1 MAEKG
6 EQTVKR
12 VCVTGA
18 SGYIGSWLVKN
29 LLERG
34 YTVNATLRDPGDERK
49 SGPLL
54 DLAGA
59 KDRLKLFSADLL
71 KEGSFDSAVEG
82 CEGVFHVAG
91 PMGAQTSPEGYIVP
105 AINCALNVMKACTRA
120 KSVRRVVFTSSG
132 AANCPLN
139 DKGELAHSHIDES
152 CWSPLNFL
160 KSQAHGFAWYMC
172 AKTLA
177 EQEVL
182 NYGAKYNLE
191 VITVQPTFV
200 IGPWFT
206 NTHDLSSFQIISAL
220 IGVND
225 RIYGVLK
232 YTQSLYGSIPIVHI
246 EDACNAHIFLMEHPS
261 AQGRHI
267 CSVDSTTI
275 KSLKD
280 FLAKQLKTSLKFH
293 EEDSDNNYVPF
304 SSKKL
309 LDMGF
314 SYKYSLEL
322 AFEDGIGCAKKN
334 KLLI

>member
-12 VCVTGA
+12 VCETGA
-18 SGYIGSWLVKN
+18 AGYIGPWLVKN

-59 KDRLKLFSADLL
+59 EDRLKLFQADLL

-82 CEGVFHVAG
+82 CDGVFHVAG
-91 PMGAQTSPEGYIVP
+91 PMGARASSEDYIVP
-105 AINCALNVMKACTRA
+105 AVNGVLNVMKACTRA
-120 KSVRRVVFTSSG
+120 KSVRRVIFTSSVC
-132 AANCPLN
+132 AICPLN
-139 DKGELAHSHIDES
+139 DKGELDHSCIDES

-160 KSQAHGFAWYMC
+160 KSQPNALSWYMT

-177 EQEVL
+177 EQEAF
-182 NYGAKYNLE
+182 NYGAENNLE
-191 VITVQPTFV
+191 VITVQSAFV
-200 IGPWFT
+200 IGPWIT
-206 NTHDLSSFQIISAL
+206 ATHELTSVQVISAL
-220 IGVND
+220 IGDND
-225 RIYGVLK
+225 INYQVLK
-232 YTQSLYGSIPIVHI
+232 YMQFTLGSIPIVHI
-246 EDACNAHIFLMEHPS
+246 EDVSNAHIFLMEHPS

-267 CSVDSTTI
+267 CSVDSATI

-280 FLAKQLKTSLKFH
+280 LLSKQLKTSLKLY
-293 EEDSDNNYVPF
+293 EEDSINRYVPF

-314 SYKYSLEL
+314 SYKYSLEHT
-322 AFEDGIGCAKKN
+322 FEEGIECCKKN
-334 KLLI
+334 KILN

>member
-1 MAEKG
+1 MEEKG

-29 LLERG
+29 LLQKG

-49 SGPLL
+49 CRPLL
-54 DLAGA
+54 NLAGA
-59 KDRLKLFSADLL
+59 EERLKLFQADLL

-91 PMGAQTSPEGYIVP
+91 PMVGASPEDFITCTVNGI
-105 AINCALNVMKACTRA
+105 LNVMKACTRA
-120 KSVRRVVFTSSG
+120 KSVRRVIFTSSIC
-132 AANCPLN
+132 ATCPLN
-139 DKGELAHSHIDES
+139 DKGELIHSYIDES

-160 KSQAHGFAWYMC
+160 KTQVHGSTWYMT

-177 EQEVL
+177 EQEAF

-191 VITVQPTFV
+191 VITVQLALV
-200 IGPWFT
+200 VGPWFT
-206 NTHDLSSFQIISAL
+206 NTHDLTSFQVISAL
-220 IGVND
+220 TGGD
-225 RIYGVLK
+225 DIYYGALRF
-232 YTQSLYGSIPIVHI
+232 TQSVMGSIPIVHI
-246 EDACNAHIFLMEHPS
+246 EDACNAHIFFMEHCS
-261 AQGRHI
+261 AQGRHV
-267 CSVDSTTI
+267 CSVDSTTL

-280 FLAKQLKTSLKFH
+280 FLAKNLKTSLKFH
-293 EEDSDNNYVPF
+293 EEDSFKKYVPF

-314 SYKYSLEL
+314 SYKYSLEQ
-322 AFEDGIGCAKKN
+322 AFEEGIQCAKEN
-334 KLLI
+334 KILN